1 MKNTTLLQA
10 LVFLLQQPMF
20 RKAVC
25 HLWKWPGGQCPD
37 SRPTCREDRWGRSR
51 CKILK
56 PPALEGGLQNGGLSH
71 FLQDSIAF
79 RRVIYRCFEGWK
91 PRGAKAKRPAGQTRG
106 RGDGGQGSGALGRT
120 DPAFLVIHNLTPQFS
135 QGADSGVQRTV
146 GSKAVL
152 GFLQWREQRGRT
164 GARQQPREHR
174 GTPVWRVFLLM
185 AHTSI
190 CYPGTT
196 IEFPHTAGVVLMI
209 KVISYYKKFLLHAE

>member
-1 MKNTTLLQA
+1 MGAFPTFYKTLLLSGESFTDA
-10 LVFLLQQPMF
+10 LRAGSQEEQKQRDQL
-20 RKAVC
+20 
-25 HLWKWPGGQCPD
+25 
-37 SRPTCREDRWGRSR
+37 DR
-51 CKILK
+51 
-56 PPALEGGLQNGGLSH
+56 LE
-71 FLQDSIAF
+71 
-79 RRVIYRCFEGWK
+79 
-91 PRGAKAKRPAGQTRG
+91 AG
-106 RGDGGQGSGALGRT
+106 GDGGQGSGALGRT
-120 DPAFLVIHNLTPQFS
+120 DPSFLVIHNLTPRFS
-135 QGADSGVQRTV
+135 QGADSGIQRTV

-164 GARQQPREHR
+164 GAQQQPREHR